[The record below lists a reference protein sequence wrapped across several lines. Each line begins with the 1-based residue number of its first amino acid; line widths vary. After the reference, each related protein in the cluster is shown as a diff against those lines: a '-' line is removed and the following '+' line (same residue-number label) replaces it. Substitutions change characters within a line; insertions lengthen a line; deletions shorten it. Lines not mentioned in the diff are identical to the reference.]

1 MENFIN
7 QENLEDIRELIES
20 KIANI
25 PGEAILIG
33 AIGTLLL
40 STYLSK
46 KGNTKAASLVGKLAI
61 PIVGIGIAKYKDLI
75 KSQIETF
82 QDSAKESLSNTT
94 DSVL

>member
-33 AIGTLLL
+33 AIGSLLL
-40 STYLSK
+40 SAYLSK
-46 KGNTKAASLVGKLAI
+46 KGNTEAASLVGKLAI

-75 KSQIETF
+75 KSQIESF
-82 QDSAKESLSNTT
+82 QDSAKENLSNTI

>member
-33 AIGTLLL
+33 AIGSLLL
-40 STYLSK
+40 SAYLSK

-75 KSQIETF
+75 KSQIESF
-82 QDSAKESLSNTT
+82 QDSAKENLSNTI

>member
-33 AIGTLLL
+33 AIGSLLL
-40 STYLSK
+40 SAYLNK
-46 KGNTKAASLVGKLAI
+46 KGNTEAASLVGKLAI

-75 KSQIETF
+75 KSQIESF